1 MAVTIE
7 ISLLSGRRALV
18 RARLDDTVNELRKN
32 AERQLGLDLGV
43 LLTEE
48 GRELLGFGTLLEA
61 GLREG
66 GRVSGTVR
74 RTELISAYGCLQR
87 SGDAWPLDLLWELEA
102 FAALRPDGRV
112 ITWGDPGCGGDSSQV
127 QDRLVGVQSI
137 SAASRAFA
145 ALRSDGAVVTWG
157 DPTYGGD
164 SGPVQ
169 KQLRRVKS
177 IHAAAYAFAAVR
189 MDGAAVAWGEHRYG
203 GDCSAVQHRLSDVVD
218 VRNTAHA
225 FAALL
230 ANGRVI
236 TWGAIASGGD
246 SDAVQ
251 ADLRNVIR
259 IHATVFAF
267 AALRRD
273 GSVVTWGEP
282 EYGGDSRTVQHLLT
296 DVSEIRATA
305 RAFAAV
311 RKDGVVLAWGHNL
324 YGGDYS
330 AVAGHLQDVRQ
341 LYASAAAFAALRWD
355 GSVVTWGEAE
365 SGGTSA
371 AVQHQ
376 LREIQQI
383 HVAVHAFAA
392 CRLDGSVVTWGDPR
406 CGGDSS
412 QAQSML
418 KDVQDICAGAYAF
431 AALCADGTVHSWG
444 EPAFGGD
451 SSALQEE
458 LFDIQDVKSS
468 ACAFAALRS
477 DGRIFTWG
485 DPRCG
490 GDIDGPQFGKATGWE
505 HAISLL
511 HDMEQHSL
519 VQGTVSFNAALNS
532 LVRQGGHCWETS
544 ICFLSRMVQ
553 IRLEP
558 DEFSMSPSIAA
569 LGDSEGWPVAL
580 TLLGGMTTRGLEA
593 SAFPR
598 NAALA
603 RLEDSSQWQT
613 ASSILEAAWRK
624 RSSPD
629 VLACNSAISSCSRAG
644 EAQQARRLL
653 DRMPEM
659 RLAPDTVSINA
670 ALSSADWSE
679 ALELLAFMSDHD
691 LQVDA
696 FTISTSIRASA
707 GERGRQLFRELSQRG
722 VELNQVAYNAAI
734 GACASG
740 GRWQEA
746 GSLLQEMDEVAIVPD
761 MISFNSAVDVCEKGG
776 QWQMALLL
784 LAEAE
789 KRMLRLD
796 AVGANSA
803 LSSCEKCGQLGP
815 SLRLLARMV
824 NLRLSNEISY
834 TCAIGSCEKSGD
846 WQLALHLLEK
856 LPPRAEHPMALPA
869 IHPAVFPGLF
879 ISDAEAAA
887 HYAELRSKGITH
899 VAVVARSCKAQ
910 FPGAFR
916 YLTLDLLDDGTDN
929 LLPHLSR
936 CFAFLD
942 EAFQAH
948 GRVLVHCFAGA
959 SRSASIVTAYLMRTW
974 RLPFSLALQ
983 IFKATYPNASPAENF
998 CEQLKVFE
1006 AAGFCLGEDGDGLQV
1021 PEADL
1026 MRGAP
1031 PQELWRTA
1039 LMDLYIR
1046 DGMSHACAV
1055 ENVTECPFTQTL
1067 SPELALALQRELVR
1081 SLGVRLPVATSPSS
1095 VCCCTKCQ
1103 KPLFSSAHVL
1113 HECASGHYVE
1123 PMQWMSTS
1131 ASEGKL
1137 NCECGAKLGS
1147 FSWTGQS
1154 CGCGEWRAP
1163 VFCIQNK
1170 KVEWRKIG
1178 SREVRFV
1185 RRLIF
1190 QRRGSAGMEGSD
1202 VISAC
1207 PGSQWPLA
1215 VDMLG
1220 YMERASVFPHEIS
1233 FNAALA
1239 AAARGSAPA
1248 PVAAALLQRMR
1259 AAEVQPDAGSYKAA
1273 ATIFETRDMAQ
1284 PALRIYQEM
1293 SGGSADVLWK
1303 GLISKNPLH
1312 EDAGL
1317 VFHGDGIVH
1326 EDPERELDD
1335 SWLEEE
1341 LMGFGAPE
1349 LEVHNAKS
1357 TIPSDMEHQRLELRP
1372 DALPAPPHVPVRK
1385 SRLPRRLWAEGSPAD
1400 RLDKHLSG
1408 PFFRLKLPVAA
1419 EILLSVPGAFMGFPH
1434 AFFGPTPLLL
1444 AWLSSPLG
1452 QGRPTALA
1460 TAALA
1465 LLGLGGFF
1473 GGLAQRFDFIR
1484 VTKLFLFLMPG
1495 LTLAALH
1502 TAPAAAAAVG
1512 RASLVSACLAVAFS
1526 FPLKASF
1533 DRLRPAAAL
1542 GLDTKR
1548 RAPLLRPYIQAMC
1561 QGGQSREALPSS
1573 DAAVMAAN
1581 AVILWR
1587 CWQSPP
1593 APWAPAAVAVGA
1605 FAFAAFGRMYFWAHH
1620 LLDVIAG
1627 GFMGVCVAKGVLH
1640 LGLHHSN
1647 RGVLVS
1653 F

>member
-1 MAVTIE
+1 M
-7 ISLLSGRRALV
+7 RP
-18 RARLDDTVNELRKN
+18 
-32 AERQLGLDLGV
+32 GLNS
-43 LLTEE
+43 TQS
-48 GRELLGFGTLLEA
+48 RGFN
-61 GLREG
+61 
-66 GRVSGTVR
+66 
-74 RTELISAYGCLQR
+74 SA
-87 SGDAWPLDLLWELEA
+87 
-102 FAALRPDGRV
+102 
-112 ITWGDPGCGGDSSQV
+112 I
-127 QDRLVGVQSI
+127 
-137 SAASRAFA
+137 
-145 ALRSDGAVVTWG
+145 
-157 DPTYGGD
+157 
-164 SGPVQ
+164 
-169 KQLRRVKS
+169 
-177 IHAAAYAFAAVR
+177 
-189 MDGAAVAWGEHRYG
+189 
-203 GDCSAVQHRLSDVVD
+203 
-218 VRNTAHA
+218 
-225 FAALL
+225 
-230 ANGRVI
+230 
-236 TWGAIASGGD
+236 
-246 SDAVQ
+246 
-251 ADLRNVIR
+251 
-259 IHATVFAF
+259 
-267 AALRRD
+267 
-273 GSVVTWGEP
+273 
-282 EYGGDSRTVQHLLT
+282 
-296 DVSEIRATA
+296 
-305 RAFAAV
+305 
-311 RKDGVVLAWGHNL
+311 
-324 YGGDYS
+324 
-330 AVAGHLQDVRQ
+330 
-341 LYASAAAFAALRWD
+341 
-355 GSVVTWGEAE
+355 
-365 SGGTSA
+365 
-371 AVQHQ
+371 
-376 LREIQQI
+376 
-383 HVAVHAFAA
+383 
-392 CRLDGSVVTWGDPR
+392 
-406 CGGDSS
+406 
-412 QAQSML
+412 
-418 KDVQDICAGAYAF
+418 
-431 AALCADGTVHSWG
+431 
-444 EPAFGGD
+444 
-451 SSALQEE
+451 
-458 LFDIQDVKSS
+458 S
-468 ACAFAALRS
+468 ACA
-477 DGRIFTWG
+477 DVGR
-485 DPRCG
+485 
-490 GDIDGPQFGKATGWE
+490 WE

-569 LGDSEGWPVAL
+569 LGDSEGWPAAL

-613 ASSILEAAWRK
+613 ATGMLEAAWRR

-670 ALSSADWSE
+670 ALASADWSE

-707 GERGRQLFRELSQRG
+707 GERGRQLFRDLSQRG

-776 QWQMALLL
+776 QWQIALLL

-789 KRMLRLD
+789 QRMLRLD

-803 LSSCEKCGQLGP
+803 LSSCEKCGQLGS
-815 SLRLLARMV
+815 SLRLLARMLH
-824 NLRLSNEISY
+824 LRLSNEISY

-846 WQLALHLLEK
+846 WQLALHLLEGLRSAFEYPGRTFTLPAFATSSTVHNLVTSCDMCPNKPVIPEQK
-856 LPPRAEHPMALPA
+856 LPGRVEQLEHPMAMPA

-887 HYAELRSKGITH
+887 QYAELRSKGITH

-929 LLPHLSR
+929 LLPHLNR

-974 RLPFSLALQ
+974 HLPFSLALQ

-1006 AAGFCLGEDGDGLQV
+1006 AAGFSLGEDGQV

-1026 MRGAP
+1026 SIRGALP
-1031 PQELWRTA
+1031 EEFWRTA
-1039 LMDLYIR
+1039 LIGLYTR

-1055 ENVTECPFTQTL
+1055 ENVTECPFTKTL

-1081 SLGVRLPVATSPSS
+1081 SLGVRLPVAASPSS

-1137 NCECGAKLGS
+1137 SCECGAKLGS

-1178 SREVRFV
+1178 SREEMQEVSLPPGEIAFR
-1185 RRLIF
+1185 
-1190 QRRGSAGMEGSD
+1190 A

-1207 PGSQWPLA
+1207 PGLQWPLA

-1259 AAEVQPDAGSYKAA
+1259 AAEVLPDAGSYKAA
-1273 ATIFETRDMAQ
+1273 AAIFETRDMAQ

-1293 SGGSADVLWK
+1293 SGCVGS
-1303 GLISKNPLH
+1303 
-1312 EDAGL
+1312 
-1317 VFHGDGIVH
+1317 
-1326 EDPERELDD
+1326 
-1335 SWLEEE
+1335 
-1341 LMGFGAPE
+1341 
-1349 LEVHNAKS
+1349 
-1357 TIPSDMEHQRLELRP
+1357 
-1372 DALPAPPHVPVRK
+1372 
-1385 SRLPRRLWAEGSPAD
+1385 
-1400 RLDKHLSG
+1400 
-1408 PFFRLKLPVAA
+1408 
-1419 EILLSVPGAFMGFPH
+1419 LLS
-1434 AFFGPTPLLL
+1434 
-1444 AWLSSPLG
+1444 
-1452 QGRPTALA
+1452 
-1460 TAALA
+1460 
-1465 LLGLGGFF
+1465 
-1473 GGLAQRFDFIR
+1473 
-1484 VTKLFLFLMPG
+1484 
-1495 LTLAALH
+1495 
-1502 TAPAAAAAVG
+1502 AVF
-1512 RASLVSACLAVAFS
+1512 A
-1526 FPLKASF
+1526 
-1533 DRLRPAAAL
+1533 
-1542 GLDTKR
+1542 
-1548 RAPLLRPYIQAMC
+1548 
-1561 QGGQSREALPSS
+1561 
-1573 DAAVMAAN
+1573 DAA
-1581 AVILWR
+1581 
-1587 CWQSPP
+1587 
-1593 APWAPAAVAVGA
+1593 
-1605 FAFAAFGRMYFWAHH
+1605 
-1620 LLDVIAG
+1620 
-1627 GFMGVCVAKGVLH
+1627 
-1640 LGLHHSN
+1640 
-1647 RGVLVS
+1647 
-1653 F
+1653 